1 MNNYIQQYKPFLLF
15 LAKFFLT
22 YLVLTAIYQFYLR
35 SYENGSVD
43 GITSNVSSLTEK
55 ILQLVDENAEMVKD
69 EAGEYFLV
77 IFNNNYVGRIIEG
90 CNAIS
95 VIILFVSFIV
105 AFSSTIKSTILYILG
120 GSFLIYILNI
130 LRVGFIIMI
139 LDKYP
144 EQEHLIHGVLF
155 PLIIYGIVFL
165 LWFLWIYKFSKH
177 ASEETK

>member
-1 MNNYIQQYKPFLLF
+1 M
-15 LAKFFLT
+15 T
-22 YLVLTAIYQFYLR
+22 TIYQFYLR
-35 SYENGSVD
+35 SYENNNID
-43 GITSNVSSLTEK
+43 GITANVSELTEK
-55 ILQLVDENAEMVKD
+55 FLRICDPQASMVKD
-69 EAGEYFLV
+69 EGGEYFLV

-105 AFSSTIKSTILYILG
+105 AFSSTVKSTLLYVLG
-120 GSFLIYILNI
+120 GSTIIYILNI
-130 LRVGFIIMI
+130 LRIGFIIMI
-139 LDKYP
+139 LNKYP

-177 ASEETK
+177 ASKETK